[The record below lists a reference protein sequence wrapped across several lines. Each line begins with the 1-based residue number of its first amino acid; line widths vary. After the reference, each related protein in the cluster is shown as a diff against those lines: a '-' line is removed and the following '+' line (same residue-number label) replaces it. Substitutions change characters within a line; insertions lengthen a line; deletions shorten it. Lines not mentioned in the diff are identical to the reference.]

1 MKLRRKR
8 WRKEQRKQIGIR
20 MRREESNER
29 KRGKN
34 EEKKQL
40 EMIGMRKRWREGKQ
54 TGSSGSLEFKECFHG
69 SNAVKQAAME
79 VNGVLK
85 GAFFVPVVIDWL

>member
-29 KRGKN
+29 KRGKM
-34 EEKKQL
+34 K
-40 EMIGMRKRWREGKQ
+40 RK
-54 TGSSGSLEFKECFHG
+54 
-69 SNAVKQAAME
+69 SN
-79 VNGVLK
+79 
-85 GAFFVPVVIDWL
+85 